1 MEKGKATSGRSEP
14 FPGIL
19 YSEPGALGLVCNI
32 IAAFIAAVNNIQGD
46 EKGTKLTAI
55 VTGLHLILVGGFLQI
70 TAGIMSFR
78 KNDHLVATSLTVF
91 ATLWAF
97 QGGAIILSKLIYSDV
112 TKSVLPVYIA
122 FVTIAFSLFIC
133 SIFVNF
139 IVPPV
144 LVAMA
149 LTLTFESIG
158 LFFTWGKKTAVAFEF
173 LIVLTA
179 MYAVTVMK
187 TKGISQRYIL
197 PGFGNAPIDP
207 LLIKRNASRTNKK
220 EKRKNTKYAEPM
232 GMGYMGSII
241 PVSVVCFH
249 GLGYVDDMTV
259 PILAV
264 SCGALLQIIASY
276 YSFLRG
282 DLLYSVQF
290 LTHFLFWTSK
300 SLVYQ
305 FSGSADSFSSYA
317 NFYGSWGL
325 VLVLAFFTICSS
337 TQSIA
342 VFLYNCLLTVTSIL
356 SMEHIPLSIQNY
368 TFGLSAILIWL
379 FTVYLST
386 AHLLNACAEK
396 PVLPLGSEITTEERL
411 FGCCLTKNNAKESRS
426 MTDEDID
433 NERRDQTINVLLFL
447 CNMVA
452 SFALSPFEIS
462 NRMMSLPFLLTAGIF
477 GNLLVARFSYVL
489 QSLSRCFIALSCCFL
504 WTSWSLYIFDATGIA
519 ISSSLAIISVG
530 LCVLS
535 LLLSITMAKIFTVLE
550 LAILL
555 HSISFTTHMFNAD
568 TKYFPMVSSIFLG
581 LVGIYG
587 FILYTVKRLLDKTL
601 LPEGKP
607 LIKMRTPIT
616 SALPC
621 PTFRSRIASDLFKAA
636 KVLEKGEVI
645 CVPTDTVYALAGS
658 CSKPDSISKIYHI
671 KGRPPEKPICLCI
684 SNLQQLRVA
693 NPPFSPLLWRFM
705 DKCYPGGITCVV
717 KKGPWLQNLGV
728 GEAADFVGT
737 KESVAIRVPD
747 SSVLSYLVSITGP
760 LAITSANPSGE
771 PDSTHHN
778 TVLDTLGGKLAGV
791 VCDDESNETVASTVV
806 NCMKIDEG
814 LISYFRVG
822 CVPKDIVDNLF
833 DEVKKEQS
841 DQIN

>member
-1 MEKGKATSGRSEP
+1 
-14 FPGIL
+14 
-19 YSEPGALGLVCNI
+19 
-32 IAAFIAAVNNIQGD
+32 
-46 EKGTKLTAI
+46 
-55 VTGLHLILVGGFLQI
+55 
-70 TAGIMSFR
+70 
-78 KNDHLVATSLTVF
+78 
-91 ATLWAF
+91 
-97 QGGAIILSKLIYSDV
+97 
-112 TKSVLPVYIA
+112 
-122 FVTIAFSLFIC
+122 
-133 SIFVNF
+133 
-139 IVPPV
+139 
-144 LVAMA
+144 
-149 LTLTFESIG
+149 
-158 LFFTWGKKTAVAFEF
+158 
-173 LIVLTA
+173 
-179 MYAVTVMK
+179 
-187 TKGISQRYIL
+187 
-197 PGFGNAPIDP
+197 
-207 LLIKRNASRTNKK
+207 
-220 EKRKNTKYAEPM
+220 
-232 GMGYMGSII
+232 
-241 PVSVVCFH
+241 
-249 GLGYVDDMTV
+249 
-259 PILAV
+259 
-264 SCGALLQIIASY
+264 
-276 YSFLRG
+276 
-282 DLLYSVQF
+282 
-290 LTHFLFWTSK
+290 
-300 SLVYQ
+300 
-305 FSGSADSFSSYA
+305 
-317 NFYGSWGL
+317 
-325 VLVLAFFTICSS
+325 
-337 TQSIA
+337 
-342 VFLYNCLLTVTSIL
+342 
-356 SMEHIPLSIQNY
+356 
-368 TFGLSAILIWL
+368 
-379 FTVYLST
+379 
-386 AHLLNACAEK
+386 
-396 PVLPLGSEITTEERL
+396 
-411 FGCCLTKNNAKESRS
+411 
-426 MTDEDID
+426 
-433 NERRDQTINVLLFL
+433 
-447 CNMVA
+447 
-452 SFALSPFEIS
+452 
-462 NRMMSLPFLLTAGIF
+462 
-477 GNLLVARFSYVL
+477 
-489 QSLSRCFIALSCCFL
+489 
-504 WTSWSLYIFDATGIA
+504 
-519 ISSSLAIISVG
+519 
-530 LCVLS
+530 
-535 LLLSITMAKIFTVLE
+535 
-550 LAILL
+550 
-555 HSISFTTHMFNAD
+555 MFNAD

-587 FILYTVKRLLDKTL
+587 FILYTVKGLLDKTL